1 MAEGL
6 VRKQAANDPQ
16 HYNERFDSARQ
27 SIDRANELQG
37 GRKESALPPAPS
49 LEPGNDPDLWRVTPL
64 EVKGETQ
71 QESADEDLQDLDDG
85 MLSREESVEWH
96 KTDIFAAEP

>member
-27 SIDRANELQG
+27 SIDRLNELQV
-37 GRKESALPPAPS
+37 GRKESALPPTPS
-49 LEPGNDPDLWRVTPL
+49 LEPGNDPDLWRVTPI
-64 EVKGETQ
+64 EIKGPTEKEQ
-71 QESADEDLQDLDDG
+71 VDNLLQKMQSKLRKDAGL
-85 MLSREESVEWH
+85 
-96 KTDIFAAEP
+96 